1 MLSSLRFHHLT
12 NVHAQ
17 TAALLLFVV
26 KGSFHWPIH
35 VRVRTPALPPPQHL
49 FYSLHSFVLKS
60 FLL

>member
-17 TAALLLFVV
+17 TAALLLLMV

-35 VRVRTPALPPPQHL
+35 VRVRTPALPQHL